1 MSSQDFPYFQ
11 KSKKILHSHWLRAVS
26 IHLKSVS
33 IWGLYRYRF
42 LVQTAH
48 YHRKY
53 VLVLYPDAIKLLV
66 MLSTA
71 LTLDILEDRGWD
83 IEKTQ

>member
-33 IWGLYRYRF
+33 IWGFYRYEVTKDNIGKGQWKDAKYSF
-42 LVQTAH
+42 PSMQN
-48 YHRKY
+48 YH
-53 VLVLYPDAIKLLV
+53 
-66 MLSTA
+66 
-71 LTLDILEDRGWD
+71 
-83 IEKTQ
+83 